1 MIEDKSDRKGP
12 AYFLS
17 RVLYERMC
25 KVMAKA
31 RRINKV
37 RNAQCSATKTA
48 QYNNVIH
55 RRDTETILTLK
66 GKALCSIKLVIYG
79 PNLG

>member
-1 MIEDKSDRKGP
+1 
-12 AYFLS
+12 
-17 RVLYERMC
+17 
-25 KVMAKA
+25 MAEA

-55 RRDTETILTLK
+55 RRDTETTLTLK